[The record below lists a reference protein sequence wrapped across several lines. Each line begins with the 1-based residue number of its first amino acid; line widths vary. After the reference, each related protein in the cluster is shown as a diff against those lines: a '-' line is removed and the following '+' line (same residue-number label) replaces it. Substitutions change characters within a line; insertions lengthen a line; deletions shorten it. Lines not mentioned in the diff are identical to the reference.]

1 MSCYKCFLRSFS
13 TLGFPF
19 VALLLS
25 NQAAAQAPVAIAHE
39 LNVKP
44 TIDGKVGND
53 EAWDDVVAATGFW
66 QSRPNEG
73 EPASQKTDVFIGF
86 TEDTLYIAAV
96 LHDDDPAS
104 IIISDSRRDADL
116 DETDSFQ
123 VILDGFKDGQN
134 GFVFGTNPAGIQYD
148 GQVNNEGDGDS
159 LLGAAG
165 FNLDWNTSWE
175 VATQI
180 GENGWSL
187 EMAIPFKSLRYG
199 GSNTDV
205 WGINFQR
212 NIRRNKEEA
221 FWAALD
227 RQHSIFRV
235 SDAGSLQGIKAPAQR
250 NLKLTPYVL
259 GKAREGS
266 EIDGSDFDNEVGI
279 DLKYSVTPSLTLDAT
294 YNTDFAQVE
303 VDDVVVNLD
312 RFSVFI
318 PEKRPFFLE
327 NAGLFAVGSPQSV
340 ELFFSRRIGIS
351 DTGLATPIEGGLRL
365 SGKVGD
371 STNIGLLHMRSE
383 AVDGVAPQNDY
394 SVARISQELP
404 SRSSVGAIVV
414 QREGEGSDDVNR
426 TFGVDGRWGIGDN
439 LQLSSYL
446 AKTETNGLDGK
457 DHALRVRADYS
468 SENWRNI
475 LSYSEVGEDF
485 NPEVGFVSRRNYR
498 RWDGLLFRYYRPK
511 DFWGLQELRP
521 HISYRG
527 FWGFDGEKQSSRWH
541 VDNHWEFKTGLEVHT
556 GVNFTYENVRNAFDI
571 VPGFTVP
578 VGEYDNEELQF
589 VFFTNQGA
597 PLSFEIEAVAGGF
610 FSGDRVTLQPEI
622 NYRIGDNFNAELEWN
637 YNRIDLGGPE
647 GEVEINVGSLR
658 LAYSFTPKMSLEG
671 LFQYDDRSDSTAVNL
686 RFAWLQS
693 ANAGLYLV
701 YNELK
706 QDVFGF
712 ERDQRE
718 LILKFSYIFDVL

>member
-1 MSCYKCFLRSFS
+1 MRLDISLRPWIAACVPTFFLALFA
-13 TLGFPF
+13 GAAYAEPP
-19 VALLLS
+19 VALAHKLT
-25 NQAAAQAPVAIAHE
+25 NAPV
-39 LNVKP
+39 
-44 TIDGKVGND
+44 IDGQVTQD
-53 EAWDDVVAATGFW
+53 EAWKGVNATTGFW

-73 EPASQKTDVFIGF
+73 MPASQKTDVYIGF
-86 TEDTLYIAAV
+86 TEDSLYIAAI
-96 LHDDDPAS
+96 LHDDDPSS
-104 IIISDSRRDADL
+104 IIVSDSRRDADL

-148 GQVNNEGDGDS
+148 GQVNNEGSGDS
-159 LLGAAG
+159 TLGASG

-175 VATQI
+175 VATQTD
-180 GENGWSL
+180 ENGWSL
-187 EMAIPFKSLRYG
+187 EMEIPFKSLRYAG
-199 GSNTDV
+199 GSSSV

-221 FWAALD
+221 FWAPLD
-227 RQHSIFRV
+227 RQHSIYRV
-235 SDAGSLQGIKAPAQR
+235 SDAGSLTGIQAPAQR
-250 NLKLTPYVL
+250 NLKFTPYVL
-259 GKAREGS
+259 GRSREGS
-266 EIDGSDFDNEVGI
+266 EIDGSDFDEEVGLA
-279 DLKYSVTPSLTLDAT
+279 LKYSITPRLTLDAT

-327 NAGLFAVGSPQSV
+327 NAGQFAVGSPQSV

-351 DTGLATPIEGGLRL
+351 DTGQATPIEGGLRL

-383 AVDGVAPQNDY
+383 AVPGVAPQNDY
-394 SVARISQELP
+394 SVARINQELP
-404 SRSSVGAIVV
+404 SRSSIGAIVV
-414 QREGEGSDDVNR
+414 QREGEDSDDINR
-426 TFGVDGRWGIGDN
+426 TYGIDGRWGIGDD
-439 LQLSSYL
+439 LSITGYV
-446 AKTETNGLDGK
+446 AKTETNNLDGK
-457 DHALRVRADYS
+457 DHALRLRADYS
-468 SENWRNI
+468 TEKWRNI

-498 RWDGLLFRYYRPK
+498 RLDGLVFRFYRP
-511 DFWGLQELRP
+511 DNLWGLQELRP

-541 VDNHWEFKTGLEVHT
+541 IDNHWEFKTGMEVHT
-556 GVNFTYENVRNAFDI
+556 GINFTHETVRNSFDI

-578 VGEYDNEELQF
+578 VGEYDNEEVQL
-589 VFFTNQGA
+589 VFWTNQGA
-597 PLSFEIEAVAGGF
+597 PLSFEIEAIAGGF
-610 FSGDRVTLQPEI
+610 FNGDRVTLQPEI

-647 GEVEINVGSLR
+647 GEVEINVGSLK

-671 LFQYDDRSDSTAVNL
+671 LFQYDDRSDSTAVNV

-706 QDVFGF
+706 RDDFGI